1 MVVCQ
6 ENDTLELRSWF
17 KKLAE
22 AMKSNGSLAVAQIS
36 DVGFCQF
43 GDFVD

>member
-6 ENDTLELRSWF
+6 ENDTPELRSWF

-36 DVGFCQF
+36 DVGFCRF
-43 GDFVD
+43 DDFVD